1 MSKWLFSV
9 VGIVFLGVLFDMIY
23 PNGKTNS
30 FCKSLFGVFTI
41 YALISPLLQID
52 FKLTSSDSFIDV
64 SIVESINKSKNDA
77 LILKIENGLKT
88 DGIYGVFVE
97 IDCDMTNNEYV
108 VEKIYI
114 DITNIVLDKNYEN
127 INIYEVITDKIIK
140 LTGVD
145 SERILIY
152 G

>member
-1 MSKWLFSV
+1 
-9 VGIVFLGVLFDMIY
+9 MIY